1 MTFNYTTQSRNYK
14 NGISIIKIF
23 TVCTLFC
30 PMTGFTSAQ
39 DSFPEC
45 QGGNL
50 LEWSDCLGA
59 VTFASGEKYVG
70 EFKNGKAH
78 GRGTQTL
85 RFGDKYVGKFKDGK
99 YRGQGTYFYSSG
111 EKYVGQFRDG
121 EINGKG
127 EYYAA
132 NGSLL
137 QAGIWAKNVLI
148 SSTKQDVQSN
158 INQKNN
164 AIIAEE
170 NIRSATHKC
179 EELGFKRGTEKFGDC
194 VLKISK

>member
-1 MTFNYTTQSRNYK
+1 MNK
-14 NGISIIKIF
+14 ISII
-23 TVCTLFC
+23 CGLLC
-30 PMTGFTSAQ
+30 LLTGFASAQ
-39 DSFPEC
+39 NPFPEC
-45 QGGNL
+45 QGDNVL
-50 LEWSDCLGA
+50 KWSNCLGVA
-59 VTFASGEKYVG
+59 TFASGEKYVG

-85 RFGDKYVGKFKDGK
+85 RFGDKYVGEFKDGQ
-99 YRGQGTYFYSSG
+99 YHGQGTYFYSSG
-111 EKYVGQFRDG
+111 EKYIGESRDG

-132 NGSLL
+132 NGTLL

-148 SSTKQDVQSN
+148 SSTKQDVQSS

-164 AIIAEE
+164 SITAEE
-170 NIRSATHKC
+170 NIRSATQKC
-179 EELGFKRGTEKFGDC
+179 VELGFKKGTEKFGDC